1 MNDQEGRG
9 AAKTAESSQDDHLA
23 PQRQDRPPVDAFD
36 PHFGSRSGGGRD
48 SSDFDDMMWE
58 RAA

>member
-1 MNDQEGRG
+1 MKDQEGRG
-9 AAKTAESSQDDHLA
+9 RPRRRNRAQDDHLA